1 MTRRLRVVSVCRSIP
16 TPTEPSA
23 GVFVLNRIA
32 ALAEHAD
39 VTIVQPV
46 PYLPGVRPLPSWART
61 PGRRVAGVDVI
72 HAPMLYVPGVLKSL
86 DGHWLARAIDGPVR
100 ELDARSRIDLLDA
113 HFAHPD
119 GVGAVAVGARL
130 GRPVFITLRGYEED
144 RIHERF
150 VGAQLIDAMQRAA
163 GCVAVSHSLKSLAV
177 RHGVADA
184 HVRVI
189 QNAIDGERFSP
200 GDRLAARAR
209 LGLDPNLRLV
219 VSVGRLVEL
228 KRHHV
233 LVDAMAQLRRDA
245 GDVRLTIVGGPS
257 YEADYPARLRGTI
270 ERHGLGDAVTLAGER
285 PPAEIADWLRA
296 ADAFALLSS
305 REGCC
310 NAVLEALATGLPM
323 VVTPAGDNPEF
334 VRPGENGA
342 LVPIDDVAATAAA
355 LRDVLARTDWP
366 RERIA
371 ADLRSRVGSWSTVAA
386 RVAAFFRE
394 RLETC

>member
-32 ALAEHAD
+32 AVAEHAD
-39 VTIVQPV
+39 VTIVQPI
-46 PYLPGVRPLPSWART
+46 PYLPGVRPLPAWART
-61 PGRRVAGVDVI
+61 PGRRVAGVDVV
-72 HAPMLYVPGVLKSL
+72 HAPMPYVPGVLKSL
-86 DGHWLARAIDGPVR
+86 HGYWLARAIDGPIR
-100 ELDARSRIDLLDA
+100 ELDARSRIDLIDA

-119 GVGAVAVGARL
+119 GVGAVAVGARMQ
-130 GRPVFITLRGYEED
+130 RPVFITLRGYEED

-150 VGAQLIDAMQRAA
+150 VGSQLIDAMQRAA
-163 GCVAVSHSLKSLAV
+163 GCVAVSHSLKDLAV
-177 RHGVADA
+177 RHGVADP

-189 QNAIDGERFSP
+189 QNAIDGERFQP

-209 LGLDPNLRLV
+209 LGIAPDARLV

-233 LVDAMAQLRRDA
+233 LVEALAQLRRES
-245 GDVRLTIVGGPS
+245 GDVRLTIVGGAS
-257 YEADYPARLRGTI
+257 YEPDYPARLRGTI
-270 ERHGLGDAVTLAGER
+270 EKHGLADAVTLAGER

-334 VRPGENGA
+334 VRPGDNGA
-342 LVPIDDVAATAAA
+342 LVPIDDAGATAVA

-366 RERIA
+366 RDRIA
-371 ADLRSRVGSWSTVAA
+371 ADLRARVGSWHAVAT
-386 RVAAFFRE
+386 RVVDFFTE
-394 RLETC
+394 RLEAC